1 MKFYDE
7 IKEKFINIIKENNLD
22 INEEVILTKKLTPKE
37 AIGNPDRDDYPI
49 LKGKEVLL
57 NSNYKGFI
65 GQAYTDNPKDFKG
78 TLKDILDLDLSLE
91 DNLPVFIATLNAVL
105 RSLNL
110 INGTIHC
117 KDDEPKECAKKIFNE
132 MKKSYKG
139 KNIALI
145 GLQPGIL
152 NALSKEF
159 NVRVLDLND
168 KNIGE
173 KKCNVAI
180 EHGIYDFDD
189 VVNWADVLLATGST
203 SCNGT
208 ITNILNVNKPIY
220 FYGTSISGI
229 AYIMGLKRLCFCSK

>member
-1 MKFYDE
+1 MNFYNDIRE
-7 IKEKFINIIKENNLD
+7 NFIKIIEENNLD

-78 TLKDILDLDLSLE
+78 TLEDILNLDLNVE

-110 INGTIHC
+110 IDNTIHC
-117 KDDEPKECAKKIFNE
+117 KDDEPKECAKKILME

-168 KNIGE
+168 ENIGKE
-173 KKCNVAI
+173 KSNVII
-180 EHGIYDFDD
+180 EHGINDFSK
-189 VVNWADVLLATGST
+189 VVNWADILLVTGST

-208 ITNILNVNKPIY
+208 ITNFLNIKKPIY

-229 AYIMGLKRLCFCSK
+229 AYIMGLNRLCFCSK